1 MLELQR
7 SRMREE
13 IREYKFREARLL
25 QDYTELEEE
34 NISLQ
39 KLVSTL
45 KQNQVQMIHTHGS
58 THYNRDWIRRSKVSQ
73 QSQTFVNSCVVIQSG
88 FFYYNNNELFF
99 VFTPQY
105 CFLLIYI
112 LFMQQGTF
120 GDMFE
125 ATVYEEF
132 EKDLI
137 SGSSIY
143 SVFTSGGK

>member
-13 IREYKFREARLL
+13 IREYKFRESRLL

-45 KQNQVQMIHTHGS
+45 KQNQVQMIHTHMEVHITIETES
-58 THYNRDWIRRSKVSQ
+58 EEANLVNKVKHLWIISLLSNVD
-73 QSQTFVNSCVVIQSG
+73 
-88 FFYYNNNELFF
+88 FFYYNNNEQVL

-105 CFLLIYI
+105 CSLLIYI

-120 GDMFE
+120 GNMFE
-125 ATVYEEF
+125 ATVHEEF
-132 EKDLI
+132 M
-137 SGSSIY
+137 
-143 SVFTSGGK
+143 